1 MSNGESYFF
10 ISLIRDRKAS
20 NKFNPTIF
28 RVLGNVTGAIVN
40 VDDYKTHENQDGSVD
55 RTRTDLYIHLVNR
68 QDNSILE
75 VPDVLALVDRNIE
88 KLDTLFKEF
97 NVLDTQPAQA
107 QAVVQVEQAG
117 TTLWLLALTL
127 FLGALL
133 ILCIALCL
141 SQRASFRRQLKAAKA
156 SPFGELR
163 ANLSFPQISTEILI
177 MRLVFS
183 QG

>member
-1 MSNGESYFF
+1 MLSYSREEARNYFLTFF
-10 ISLIRDRKAS
+10 S
-20 NKFNPTIF
+20 

-40 VDDYKTHENQDGSVD
+40 VDDYKIHENQDGSVD

-75 VPDVLALVDRNIE
+75 VSEVLTLVDRNIE
-88 KLDTLFKEF
+88 KLDSLFKDF

-107 QAVVQVEQAG
+107 QAVVQMEQAG

-156 SPFGELR
+156 SPFGKTY
-163 ANLSFPQISTEILI
+163 SFFHGIE
-177 MRLVFS
+177 MV
-183 QG
+183 GKKMD